1 MAESLI
7 PEPLIPDQNQTV
19 TGRLMNGQESLAGGY
34 CVGGLFL
41 CHYYCPLLVV
51 GRYLRFVSFR
61 RRPARSHIQSDLT
74 TETAFAEHF

>member
-51 GRYLRFVSFR
+51 GTLDVSSFR
-61 RRPARSHIQSDLT
+61 QLPTMAGKVSHSVGFDN
-74 TETAFAEHF
+74 